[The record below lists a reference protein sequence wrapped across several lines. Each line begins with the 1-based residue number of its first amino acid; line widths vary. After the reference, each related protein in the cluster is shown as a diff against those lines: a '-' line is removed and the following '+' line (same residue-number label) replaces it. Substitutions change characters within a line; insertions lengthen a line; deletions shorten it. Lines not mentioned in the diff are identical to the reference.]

1 MGAILDH
8 FIKDHGLTMA
18 QAKAALQPWT
28 VSPIEYQGKQVGEL
42 MMQNNEVHFALNEDF
57 RKVMGRGKLLR
68 KVLDDLLEEYGFV
81 VTRLFINDRYKPL
94 IERMGFKE
102 THADASYQYFWLDKE
117 TRHDCH

>member
-28 VSPIEYQGKQVGEL
+28 VRPIECQGKQVGEL
-42 MMQNNEVHFALNEDF
+42 MIQNNEVHFALNEDF

-68 KVLDDLLEEYGFV
+68 KVLDDLLEEYGFI
-81 VTRLFINDRYKPL
+81 VTRLFLNDKYKPL

-102 THADASYQYFWLDKE
+102 THADASYRYFWLDKE
-117 TRHDCH
+117 TRQ